1 MGFEIILM
9 FILFLGAS
17 AIRMPIGFAMVCSGL
32 LYLFLVGQDPG
43 LFSEQVMNHFFK
55 SFVLLSVPLFI
66 FAANVM
72 NASSISERLFSF
84 AILLV
89 GRLRGGLAH
98 VNVVASLI
106 FSGMSGSAIADVAGP
121 GKLMIE
127 MMIAKKRFD
136 PAFAGAITAA
146 SATIGPIIPPS
157 IPIVIYGLVSSTSI
171 GYLFLGGIIPGIIM
185 ALSLMAVIAVI
196 AKKRNFPVEPIPE
209 LPEAV
214 KITRMALPALMMPG
228 ILLGGIYS
236 GAMTPTE
243 AAAVAG
249 AYALVLAMF
258 FYRTMSFSKLVEVL
272 VDSSRSTAIVALTIA
287 GAFMFNYVVA
297 SAQLPEAVGELL
309 TRLDMSPLM
318 FFIMVNLLFLFL
330 GLFLDVLT
338 SLLII
343 VPMLIPSVRELG
355 IDTVHFGIVI
365 VINMM
370 IGLIT
375 PPYGELLFIINGLTG
390 IPINRMMREVLPFLA
405 VLITAMFLMVLFPAI
420 VLWLPMQFGY
430 VPGS

>member
-1 MGFEIILM
+1 MGYEIALV
-9 FILFLGAS
+9 FVVFLAAS
-17 AIRMPIGFAMVCSGL
+17 AIRMPIGFSMLCSGV

-43 LFSEQVMNHFFK
+43 LLSEQVLNNFFK

-66 FAANVM
+66 FAANIM
-72 NASSISERLFSF
+72 NAGSISDRLFEF

-98 VNVVASLI
+98 VNVLTSLI

-136 PAFAGAITAA
+136 PAFAGALTAA

-157 IPIVIYGLVSSTSI
+157 IPIVIYGLVSSTSV
-171 GYLFLGGIIPGIIM
+171 GYLFLGGIIPGIFM
-185 ALSLMAVIAVI
+185 AASLMLVVGIIA
-196 AKKRNFPVEPIPE
+196 RRREFPVEPPVK

-214 KITRMALPALMMPG
+214 KTTRMALPALFLPG

-258 FYRTMSFSKLVEVL
+258 FYRTVRLAKLIDVLVE
-272 VDSSRSTAIVALTIA
+272 SSRSTAIVAITIA
-287 GAFMFNYVVA
+287 GAFMFNYIVA
-297 SAQLPEAVGELL
+297 SEQLPNAIGELL
-309 TRLDMSPLM
+309 TELDMPPLM
-318 FFIMVNLLFLFL
+318 FFILVNFLFLFL

-343 VPMLIPSVRELG
+343 VPMLMPSINALG

-390 IPINRMMREVLPFLA
+390 IPINRMIREVLPFLA
-405 VLITAMFLMVLFPAI
+405 VLITAMFLMVFFPII

-430 VPGS
+430 EPAG

>member
-1 MGFEIILM
+1 M
-9 FILFLGAS
+9 FVLFLAAS
-17 AIRMPIGFAMVCSGL
+17 AIRMPIGFAMLCSGV

-43 LFSEQVMNHFFK
+43 LLSEQVMNNLFK

-66 FAANVM
+66 FAANIM
-72 NASSISERLFSF
+72 NAATISDRLFEF

-98 VNVVASLI
+98 VNVITSLI

-127 MMIAKKRFD
+127 MMTANKRFD

-146 SATIGPIIPPS
+146 SATIGPIVPPS
-157 IPIVIYGLVSSTSI
+157 IPMVIYGLVSSTSV
-171 GYLFLGGIIPGIIM
+171 GYLFLGGVLPGIFM
-185 ALSLMAVIAVI
+185 AAALMLVVAIIA
-196 AKKRNFPVEPIPE
+196 RRRDFPVEPAPKM
-209 LPEAV
+209 PEA
-214 KITRMALPALMMPG
+214 IRTTRMALPALLLPG

-249 AYALVLAMF
+249 AYALALALF
-258 FYRTMSFSKLVEVL
+258 FYRSLRLVQIVDVLVE
-272 VDSSRSTAIVALTIA
+272 SSRSTAIVAITIA

-297 SAQLPEAVGELL
+297 SEQLPNAIGEILA
-309 TRLDMSPLM
+309 TLDMSPLM
-318 FFIMVNLLFLFL
+318 FFILVNILFLLL
-330 GLFLDVLT
+330 GCFLDVLT

-343 VPMLIPSVRELG
+343 VPMLMPSIRALG
-355 IDTVHFGIVI
+355 IDTVHFGVVI

-390 IPINRMMREVLPFLA
+390 IPINRMIREVLPFLA
-405 VLITAMFLMVLFPAI
+405 VLIIAMFVMVLFPQI
-420 VLWLPMQFGY
+420 VLWLPMKFGY
-430 VPGS
+430 EPIG

>member
-1 MGFEIILM
+1 MGYEIVLM
-9 FILFLGAS
+9 FVLFLAAS
-17 AIRMPIGFAMVCSGL
+17 AIRMPIGFAMLCSGV

-43 LFSEQVMNHFFK
+43 LLSEQVMNNLFK

-66 FAANVM
+66 FAANIM
-72 NASSISERLFSF
+72 NASTISDRLFEF

-98 VNVVASLI
+98 VNVITSLI

-127 MMIAKKRFD
+127 MMTTNKRYD

-146 SATIGPIIPPS
+146 SATIGPIVPPS
-157 IPIVIYGLVSSTSI
+157 IPMVIYGLVSSTSV
-171 GYLFLGGIIPGIIM
+171 GYLFLGGVLPGIFM
-185 ALSLMAVIAVI
+185 AASLMLVVAVI
-196 AKKRNFPVEPIPE
+196 AKRREFPVEPPLK

-214 KITRMALPALMMPG
+214 RTTRMALPALLLPG

-236 GAMTPTE
+236 GAVTPTE

-249 AYALVLAMF
+249 TYALVLALLI
-258 FYRTMSFSKLVEVL
+258 YRSMRLVQVVDVL
-272 VDSSRSTAIVALTIA
+272 VDSSRSTAVVAITIA
-287 GAFMFNYVVA
+287 GAFMFNYIVA
-297 SAQLPEAVGELL
+297 SEQLPNAIGELL
-309 TRLDMSPLM
+309 TKVDMSPLM
-318 FFIMVNLLFLFL
+318 FFILVNILFLLL
-330 GLFLDVLT
+330 GCFLDVLT

-343 VPMLIPSVRELG
+343 VPMLMPSIRALG
-355 IDTVHFGIVI
+355 IDTVHFGVVI

-390 IPINRMMREVLPFLA
+390 IPINRMIREVLPFLA
-405 VLITAMFLMVLFPAI
+405 VLITAMFLMVFFPEI

-430 VPGS
+430 EPVG

>member
-1 MGFEIILM
+1 M
-9 FILFLGAS
+9 FVLFLAAS
-17 AIRMPIGFAMVCSGL
+17 AIRMPIGFAMLCSGV

-43 LFSEQVMNHFFK
+43 LLSEQVMNNLFK

-66 FAANVM
+66 FAANIM
-72 NASSISERLFSF
+72 NAATISDRLFEF

-98 VNVVASLI
+98 VNVITSLI

-127 MMIAKKRFD
+127 MMTANKRFD

-146 SATIGPIIPPS
+146 SATIGPIVPPS
-157 IPIVIYGLVSSTSI
+157 IPMVIYGLVSSTSV
-171 GYLFLGGIIPGIIM
+171 GYLFLGGVLPGIFM
-185 ALSLMAVIAVI
+185 AAALMLVVAIIA
-196 AKKRNFPVEPIPE
+196 RRRDFPVEPAPKM
-209 LPEAV
+209 PEA
-214 KITRMALPALMMPG
+214 IRTTRMALPALLLPG

-249 AYALVLAMF
+249 AYALALALF
-258 FYRTMSFSKLVEVL
+258 FYRSLRLVQIVDVLVE
-272 VDSSRSTAIVALTIA
+272 SSRSTAVVAITIA

-297 SAQLPEAVGELL
+297 SEQLPNSIGEILAK
-309 TRLDMSPLM
+309 LDMSPLM
-318 FFIMVNLLFLFL
+318 FFILVNILFLLL
-330 GLFLDVLT
+330 GCFLDVLT

-343 VPMLIPSVRELG
+343 VPMLMPSIRALG
-355 IDTVHFGIVI
+355 IDTVHFGVVI

-390 IPINRMMREVLPFLA
+390 IPINRMIREVLPFLA
-405 VLITAMFLMVLFPAI
+405 VLIIAMFVMVLFPQI
-420 VLWLPMQFGY
+420 VLWLPMKFGY
-430 VPGS
+430 EPIG